1 MQLQLELELGIYLL
15 KIKHQVFFWAR
26 FKDDQVSSIVNH
38 MATKTVF
45 LNQQNTLML
54 GQEDYRR
61 QISVLLGN
69 IATKD
74 LVLSLHN

>member
-1 MQLQLELELGIYLL
+1 
-15 KIKHQVFFWAR
+15 
-26 FKDDQVSSIVNH
+26 
-38 MATKTVF
+38 
-45 LNQQNTLML
+45 ML